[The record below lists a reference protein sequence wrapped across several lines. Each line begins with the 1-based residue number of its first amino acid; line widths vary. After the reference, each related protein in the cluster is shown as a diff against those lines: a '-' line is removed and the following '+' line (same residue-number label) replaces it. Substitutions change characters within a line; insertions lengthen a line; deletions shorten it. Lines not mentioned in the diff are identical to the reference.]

1 MQLCCPSKVIVILTY
16 NQSVVMIHYNK
27 DPRRAA
33 NICFVTMSPY
43 PQALKCL
50 FEFKFPPPTWFPMFP
65 LQNLLISSFSLLTL
79 ISSLLNFFP
88 FHSLHLLLH
97 SLLQYPSCWGLPCMA
112 SLHSNANNASQL
124 WLSMPLCLCLQ
135 ELIQRHIVSGEI
147 WVSQCSIPSGTAS
160 SI

>member
-50 FEFKFPPPTWFPMFP
+50 FEFKFPHLPDSLCFLSPESPDVLF
-65 LQNLLISSFSLLTL
+65 FSVN
-79 ISSLLNFFP
+79 SYFFP
-88 FHSLHLLLH
+88 
-97 SLLQYPSCWGLPCMA
+97 A
-112 SLHSNANNASQL
+112 
-124 WLSMPLCLCLQ
+124 
-135 ELIQRHIVSGEI
+135 
-147 WVSQCSIPSGTAS
+147 
-160 SI
+160 